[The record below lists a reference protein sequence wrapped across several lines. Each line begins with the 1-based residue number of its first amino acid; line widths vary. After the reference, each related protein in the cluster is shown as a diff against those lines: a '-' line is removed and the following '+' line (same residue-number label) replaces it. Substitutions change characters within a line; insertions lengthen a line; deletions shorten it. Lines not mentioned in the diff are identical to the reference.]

1 MPAAGKAV
9 HVRRLLV
16 VRARCGLEVSP
27 TSPSI
32 QMVEDHER
40 GLVVAIDAAKAPV
53 GECGVEN
60 QVGWVDVVFL
70 FQLHH

>member
-16 VRARCGLEVSP
+16 VRARCGLDVSP

-32 QMVEDHER
+32 QMVEDYER
-40 GLVVAIDAAKAPV
+40 GLVVAIDAAEAPV

-60 QVGWVDVVFL
+60 QVGWVDASFCSTP
-70 FQLHH
+70 HH

>member
-27 TSPSI
+27 ASPLI
-32 QMVEDHER
+32 QMVEDYER
-40 GLVVAIDAAKAPV
+40 ELVVAIDAANSPA
-53 GECGVEN
+53 GECGVED
-60 QVGWVDVVFL
+60 QVGWVDANFSTGA
-70 FQLHH
+70 